1 VRKLAVL
8 AAVFL
13 AALSVHALWSMA
25 AYGYEGATLG
35 SFTADA
41 GADAGS
47 PPCVVLPTNL
57 PASAALVLQC
67 RLAPCHYRALG
78 ANSDAG
84 VTQHDSYIAQDT
96 PILVPIDS
104 SVGKVCFVGDAN
116 AKVTG
121 DVWQQLGSN
130 RRY

>member
-1 VRKLAVL
+1 VRKLAVFAFLFVAVL
-8 AAVFL
+8 A
-13 AALSVHALWSMA
+13 VHTLWSMA
-25 AYGYEGATLG
+25 AYGYETATLG

-47 PPCVVLPTNL
+47 PPCVVLPTTL
-57 PASAALVLQC
+57 PTSAALVLQC

-84 VTQHDSYIAQDT
+84 VTQHDSYIPQDT
-96 PILVPIDS
+96 PVLVPIDG

-121 DVWQQLGSN
+121 DVWQQLGTN